1 MDIKENLNRIKASLP
16 SGVRLVA
23 VSKTHPVEMLQ
34 EAYDAGQRIFGENK
48 VLTPVCTEV
57 FKIFKHLIYL
67 ISISTDSLILF
78 LRKTALR
85 EKKVRTAGMGQMSRI
100 RMLRESTAEAAAP
113 ILRNFTFA
121 LLMTCLGILAILG
134 VLLIAILHITT

>member
-1 MDIKENLNRIKASLP
+1 M
-16 SGVRLVA
+16 
-23 VSKTHPVEMLQ
+23 
-34 EAYDAGQRIFGENK
+34 
-48 VLTPVCTEV
+48 CTEV

-78 LRKTALR
+78 LRNTALR